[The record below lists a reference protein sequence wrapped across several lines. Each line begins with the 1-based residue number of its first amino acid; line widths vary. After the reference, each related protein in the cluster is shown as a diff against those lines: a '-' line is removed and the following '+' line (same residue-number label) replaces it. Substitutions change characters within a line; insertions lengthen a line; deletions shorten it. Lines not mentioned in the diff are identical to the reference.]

1 VYDRV
6 LFGLTSIHFQYINAG
21 IVSRDMAS
29 SVFRSAHTFHIPV
42 MGTGFTIDTPLRAA
56 KYGISAVLSL
66 VDDLLVEQMR
76 KYHCEKAGEPYEEIS
91 SRQEDARAL
100 RITAYLNLLDRL
112 IERQVRELR
121 ASPFTPGSDITRYYE
136 MLPDDAPIKQAYLAM
151 LATDDA
157 EEKARL
163 QQMLREHAVPGT
175 IDVNIMTKLDR
186 VNYRQGKE
194 LGPEFSDAMAALRGY
209 ALSTVRSSIIFSA
222 GINKHL
228 YSYLASFDDFSLDS
242 NGESKKKIV
251 LKVSDYRSA
260 EIQGK
265 FLAKQGVWVS
275 EFRIESGLNCGGH
288 AFASKGFLLGPILEE
303 FKQKKK
309 ELVDKLQAIYSKAV
323 AALGRTAVTSPP
335 QFRIT
340 VQGGI
345 GTAAEDQLLLKHYG
359 VDGTGWGTPF
369 LLVPEVVNI
378 DDVHLQKLLKATND
392 DVYLSDSS
400 PMGIPFWNLR
410 TSASEEARRRRISE
424 GKPGSACPK
433 GHIAINTE
441 LTKKPICLASRVY
454 QKKKLANLPDEGYP
468 PPQLEKVK
476 DGVMVKSCI
485 CHDLAGC
492 ITLPTGIDPA
502 ATPAVCCGPNIVNF
516 GKVATLEEMVAHIYG
531 RISLLTR
538 PERPHMF
545 VREIGIFIDYL
556 RGEIDKVSSGL
567 VSRTPAYLQEI
578 KENLLKGIEY
588 YQSLPRQLIVEKSD
602 QFFADLQKM
611 RETIE
616 ALPLGDIAGAGG
628 KV

>member
-1 VYDRV
+1 
-6 LFGLTSIHFQYINAG
+6 
-21 IVSRDMAS
+21 
-29 SVFRSAHTFHIPV
+29 
-42 MGTGFTIDTPLRAA
+42 MGTGFTIDTPLRVA
-56 KYGISAVLSL
+56 KYGISSVISL
-66 VDDLLVEQMR
+66 VDDLLIEQMR

-100 RITAYLNLLDRL
+100 RITAFLNLLDRL
-112 IERQVRELR
+112 IERQVRELQ
-121 ASPFTPGSDITRYYE
+121 ASPFKPGSDITRYYE
-136 MLPDDAPIKQAYLAM
+136 MLPDGAPIKQDYRAM

-163 QQMLREHAVPGT
+163 QKVLREHAVPGT

-186 VNYRQGKE
+186 VNYRHGKE
-194 LGPEFSDAMAALRGY
+194 LGTEFCDAMAALRGY

-222 GINKHL
+222 GINKRL
-228 YSYLASFDDFSLDS
+228 YSYIASFDDFLPDR
-242 NGESKKKIV
+242 NGISKKKIV

-275 EFRIESGLNCGGH
+275 EYRVESGLNCGGH

-303 FKQKKK
+303 FKQKKE
-309 ELVDKLQAIYSKAV
+309 ELGEKLHAVYAKAV
-323 AALGRTAVTSPP
+323 AALGRQAGSSP
-335 QFRIT
+335 QALRIT

-369 LLVPEVVNI
+369 LLVPEVINI
-378 DDVHLQKLLKATND
+378 DDAHLQKLLKATSE
-392 DVYLSDSS
+392 DVYLSESS

-410 TSASEEARRRRISE
+410 FSASEEARRRRISG

-433 GHIAINTE
+433 GHIVTNTE
-441 LTKKPICLASRVY
+441 FSKRPICLASRVY

-468 PPQLEKVK
+468 PPLFEKVRE
-476 DGVMVKSCI
+476 GVLTKSCL

-492 ITLPTGIDPA
+492 ITLPAGIDPD
-502 ATPAVCCGPNIVNF
+502 ATPAICCGPNIVNF

-531 RISLLTR
+531 RISLLTKS
-538 PERPHMF
+538 ERPHMF

-556 RGEIDKVSSGL
+556 RGEMEKIASGL
-567 VSRTPAYLQEI
+567 VSRAPGYL
-578 KENLLKGIEY
+578 KELKGNLLKGIEY
-588 YQSLPRQLIVEKSD
+588 YQSLPRQMIAEKSD
-602 QFFADLQKM
+602 QFFTDLQSM

-616 ALPLGDIAGAGG
+616 ALPVGD
-628 KV
+628 

>member
-1 VYDRV
+1 
-6 LFGLTSIHFQYINAG
+6 
-21 IVSRDMAS
+21 
-29 SVFRSAHTFHIPV
+29 
-42 MGTGFTIDTPLRAA
+42 MGTGFTIDTPLRVA
-56 KYGISAVLSL
+56 KYGISSVISL
-66 VDDLLVEQMR
+66 VDDLLIEQMR
-76 KYHCEKAGEPYEEIS
+76 KYHCQKAGEPYEEIS

-112 IERQVRELR
+112 IQRQVRELQ
-121 ASPFTPGSDITRYYE
+121 AAPFTPASDITRYYE
-136 MLPDDAPIKQAYLAM
+136 MLPEGAAIKQDYRVM
-151 LATDDA
+151 LATGDA
-157 EEKARL
+157 AEKARL
-163 QQMLREHAVPGT
+163 QQILREHAVPGT

-186 VNYRQGKE
+186 VNYLRGKE

-209 ALSTVRSSIIFSA
+209 ALSTVRSSIVFSA
-222 GINKHL
+222 GINKRL
-228 YSYLASFDDFSLDS
+228 YSYLASFEDFFPDRI
-242 NGESKKKIV
+242 GISKKKIV

-265 FLAKQGVWVS
+265 FLAKQGMWVS
-275 EFRIESGLNCGGH
+275 EYRIESGLNCGGH

-309 ELVDKLQAIYSKAV
+309 ELGEKLHTVYAKA
-323 AALGRTAVTSPP
+323 AAAMGRPAQDSPQ

-345 GTAAEDQLLLKHYG
+345 GTAAEDQLLLQHYG

-369 LLVPEVVNI
+369 LLVPEVINI
-378 DDVHLQKLLKATND
+378 DDGHVRKLLNATSE

-400 PMGIPFWNLR
+400 PLGVPFWNLR

-433 GHIAINTE
+433 GHISINTE
-441 LTKKPICLASRVY
+441 FTKRPICLASRAY
-454 QKKKLANLPDEGYP
+454 QKKKLAHLPEEGYP
-468 PPQLEKVK
+468 PPLLARIQE
-476 DGVMVKSCI
+476 GVMTKSCI

-516 GKVATLEEMVAHIYG
+516 GKVATLEEMVGHIYG

-545 VREIGIFIDYL
+545 VREIGIFVDYL
-556 RGEIDKVSSGL
+556 HGEMEKIASGL
-567 VSRTPAYLQEI
+567 VTRAPGYLQEI
-578 KENLLKGIEY
+578 KENLLKGIAY
-588 YQSLPRQLIVEKSD
+588 YQGLPRQMIAEKSD
-602 QFFADLQKM
+602 QFFTDLQSM

-616 ALPLGDIAGAGG
+616 ALPLEDAAGAGG
-628 KV
+628 QV

>member
-1 VYDRV
+1 
-6 LFGLTSIHFQYINAG
+6 
-21 IVSRDMAS
+21 MAS

-42 MGTGFTIDTPLRAA
+42 MGTGFTIDTPLRVA
-56 KYGISAVLSL
+56 KYGISAVISL
-66 VDDLLVEQMR
+66 VDDLLIEQMR

-91 SRQEDARAL
+91 RRQEDARAL
-100 RITAYLNLLDRL
+100 RITAFLNLLDRL
-112 IERQVRELR
+112 IERQVRELQ

-136 MLPDDAPIKQAYLAM
+136 MLPDGAPIKQDYRAM
-151 LATDDA
+151 LATDNT

-163 QQMLREHAVPGT
+163 QKVLREHAVPGT

-186 VNYRQGKE
+186 VNYLHGKE
-194 LGPEFSDAMAALRGY
+194 LGTEFCDAMAALRGY

-222 GINKHL
+222 GINKRL
-228 YSYLASFDDFSLDS
+228 YSYIASFDDFLPDR
-242 NGESKKKIV
+242 NGVSKKKIV

-275 EFRIESGLNCGGH
+275 EYRIESGLNCGGH

-309 ELVDKLQAIYSKAV
+309 ELGEKLHTVYGKAV
-323 AALGRTAVTSPP
+323 AAQGRQAGSSPRAL
-335 QFRIT
+335 RIT

-369 LLVPEVVNI
+369 LLVPEVINI
-378 DDVHLQKLLKATND
+378 DDVHLQKLLHATSE
-392 DVYLSDSS
+392 DVYLSESS
-400 PMGIPFWNLR
+400 PLGVPFWNLR
-410 TSASEEARRRRISE
+410 TSASEEARRRRITE

-433 GHIAINTE
+433 GHIVNNTE
-441 LTKKPICLASRVY
+441 FTKLPICLASRVY
-454 QKKKLANLPDEGYP
+454 QKKKLANLPDEAYP
-468 PPQLEKVK
+468 PPLLEKVRE
-476 DGVMVKSCI
+476 GVMAKSCI

-492 ITLPTGIDPA
+492 ITLPTSIDPA
-502 ATPAVCCGPNIVNF
+502 ATPAICCGPNIVNF

-556 RGEIDKVSSGL
+556 RGEMEKIAPGL
-567 VSRTPAYLQEI
+567 VVRAPSYLKEM
-578 KENLLKGIEY
+578 KENLLKGIDY
-588 YQSLPRQLIVEKSD
+588 YQSLPRQMIAEKND
-602 QFFADLQKM
+602 QFFTDLQSM

-616 ALPLGDIAGAGG
+616 ALPVGD
-628 KV
+628 

>member
-1 VYDRV
+1 
-6 LFGLTSIHFQYINAG
+6 
-21 IVSRDMAS
+21 
-29 SVFRSAHTFHIPV
+29 
-42 MGTGFTIDTPLRAA
+42 MGTGFTIDTPLRVA
-56 KYGISAVLSL
+56 KYGISAVISL
-66 VDDLLVEQMR
+66 VDDLLIEQMR

-91 SRQEDARAL
+91 RRQEDARAL
-100 RITAYLNLLDRL
+100 RITAFLNLLDRL
-112 IERQVRELR
+112 IERQVRELQ
-121 ASPFTPGSDITRYYE
+121 ASPFTPGGDITRYYE
-136 MLPDDAPIKQAYLAM
+136 MLPDGAPIKQDYRAM
-151 LATDDA
+151 LATDNT

-163 QQMLREHAVPGT
+163 QKVLREHAVPGT

-186 VNYRQGKE
+186 VNYLHGKE
-194 LGPEFSDAMAALRGY
+194 LGTEFCDAMAALRGY

-222 GINKHL
+222 GINKRL
-228 YSYLASFDDFSLDS
+228 YSYIASFDDFLPDR
-242 NGESKKKIV
+242 NGVSKKKIV

-275 EFRIESGLNCGGH
+275 EYRIESGLNCGGH

-309 ELVDKLQAIYSKAV
+309 ELGEKLHTVYGKAV
-323 AALGRTAVTSPP
+323 AAQGRQAGSSPRAL
-335 QFRIT
+335 RIT

-369 LLVPEVVNI
+369 LLVPEVINI
-378 DDVHLQKLLKATND
+378 DDVHLQKLLHATSE
-392 DVYLSDSS
+392 DVYLSESS
-400 PMGIPFWNLR
+400 PLGVPFWNLR
-410 TSASEEARRRRISE
+410 TSASEEARRRRITE

-433 GHIAINTE
+433 GHIVNNTE
-441 LTKKPICLASRVY
+441 FTKLPICLASRVY
-454 QKKKLANLPDEGYP
+454 QKKKLANLPDEAYP
-468 PPQLEKVK
+468 PPLLEKVRE
-476 DGVMVKSCI
+476 GVMAKSCI

-492 ITLPTGIDPA
+492 ITLPTSIDPA
-502 ATPAVCCGPNIVNF
+502 ATPAICCGPNIVNF

-545 VREIGIFIDYL
+545 VREIGIFVDYL
-556 RGEIDKVSSGL
+556 RGEMEKIAPGL
-567 VSRTPAYLQEI
+567 VVRAPGYLKEM

-588 YQSLPRQLIVEKSD
+588 YQSLPRQMIAEKSD
-602 QFFADLQKM
+602 QFFTDLQSM

-616 ALPLGDIAGAGG
+616 ALPVGD
-628 KV
+628 

>member
-1 VYDRV
+1 
-6 LFGLTSIHFQYINAG
+6 
-21 IVSRDMAS
+21 
-29 SVFRSAHTFHIPV
+29 
-42 MGTGFTIDTPLRAA
+42 MGTGFTIDTPLRVA
-56 KYGISAVLSL
+56 KYGISSVISL
-66 VDDLLVEQMR
+66 VDDLLIEQMR

-100 RITAYLNLLDRL
+100 RITAFLNLLDRL
-112 IERQVRELR
+112 IERQVRELQ

-136 MLPDDAPIKQAYLAM
+136 MLPDGTPIKQDYRAM

-157 EEKARL
+157 DEKARL
-163 QQMLREHAVPGT
+163 QKVLREHAVPGT

-186 VNYRQGKE
+186 VNYRHGKE
-194 LGPEFSDAMAALRGY
+194 LGTEFCDAMAALRGY

-222 GINKHL
+222 GINKRL
-228 YSYLASFDDFSLDS
+228 YSYIASFDDFLPDR
-242 NGESKKKIV
+242 NGVSKKKIV

-265 FLAKQGVWVS
+265 FLAKHGVWVS
-275 EFRIESGLNCGGH
+275 EYRVESGLNCGGH
-288 AFASKGFLLGPILEE
+288 TFASKGFLLGPILEE

-309 ELVDKLQAIYSKAV
+309 ELGEKLHTFYAKAV
-323 AALGRTAVTSPP
+323 TALGRQAGSSP
-335 QFRIT
+335 QALRIT

-369 LLVPEVVNI
+369 LLVPEVINI
-378 DDVHLQKLLKATND
+378 DDVHLQKLLKATSE
-392 DVYLSDSS
+392 DVYLSESS
-400 PMGIPFWNLR
+400 PLGVPFWNLR
-410 TSASEEARRRRISE
+410 FSASEEARRRRISE

-433 GHIAINTE
+433 GHIVTNTE
-441 LTKKPICLASRVY
+441 FTKLPICLASRVY

-468 PPQLEKVK
+468 PPLFEKVRE
-476 DGVMVKSCI
+476 GVLTKSCL

-492 ITLPTGIDPA
+492 ITLPTGIDPD
-502 ATPAVCCGPNIVNF
+502 ATPAICCGPNIVNF
-516 GKVATLEEMVAHIYG
+516 GKVATLEEIVAHIYG
-531 RISLLTR
+531 RISLLTK

-556 RGEIDKVSSGL
+556 RGEMEKIASEL
-567 VSRTPAYLQEI
+567 VSRAPGYLQEM

-588 YQSLPRQLIVEKSD
+588 YQSLPRQMIAEKSD
-602 QFFADLQKM
+602 QFFTDLQSM

-616 ALPLGDIAGAGG
+616 ALPVGD
-628 KV
+628 

>member
-1 VYDRV
+1 
-6 LFGLTSIHFQYINAG
+6 
-21 IVSRDMAS
+21 
-29 SVFRSAHTFHIPV
+29 
-42 MGTGFTIDTPLRAA
+42 MGTGFTIDTPLRVA
-56 KYGISAVLSL
+56 KYGISAVISL
-66 VDDLLVEQMR
+66 VDDLLIEQMR

-91 SRQEDARAL
+91 RRQEDARAL
-100 RITAYLNLLDRL
+100 RITAFLNLLDRL
-112 IERQVRELR
+112 IERQVRELQ

-136 MLPDDAPIKQAYLAM
+136 MLPDGAPIKQDYRAM
-151 LATDDA
+151 LATDNT

-163 QQMLREHAVPGT
+163 QKVLREHAVPGT

-186 VNYRQGKE
+186 VNYLHGKE
-194 LGPEFSDAMAALRGY
+194 LGTEFCDAMAALRGY

-222 GINKHL
+222 GINKRL
-228 YSYLASFDDFSLDS
+228 YSYIASFDDFLPDR
-242 NGESKKKIV
+242 NGVSKKKIV

-275 EFRIESGLNCGGH
+275 EYRIESGLNCGGH

-309 ELVDKLQAIYSKAV
+309 ELGEKLHTVYGKAV
-323 AALGRTAVTSPP
+323 AAQGRQAGSSPRAL
-335 QFRIT
+335 RIT

-369 LLVPEVVNI
+369 LLVPEVINI
-378 DDVHLQKLLKATND
+378 DDVHLQKLLHATSE
-392 DVYLSDSS
+392 DVYLSESS
-400 PMGIPFWNLR
+400 PLGVPFWNLR
-410 TSASEEARRRRISE
+410 TSASEEARRRRITE

-433 GHIAINTE
+433 GHIVNNTE
-441 LTKKPICLASRVY
+441 FTKLPICLASRVY
-454 QKKKLANLPDEGYP
+454 QKKKLANLPDEAYP
-468 PPQLEKVK
+468 PPLLEKVRE
-476 DGVMVKSCI
+476 GVMAKSCI

-492 ITLPTGIDPA
+492 ITLPTSIDPA
-502 ATPAVCCGPNIVNF
+502 ATPAICCGPNIVNF

-556 RGEIDKVSSGL
+556 RGEMEKIAPGL
-567 VSRTPAYLQEI
+567 VVRAPGYLKEM
-578 KENLLKGIEY
+578 KENLLKGIDY
-588 YQSLPRQLIVEKSD
+588 YQSLPRQMIAEKND
-602 QFFADLQKM
+602 QFFTDLQSM

-616 ALPLGDIAGAGG
+616 ALPVGD
-628 KV
+628 

>member
-1 VYDRV
+1 
-6 LFGLTSIHFQYINAG
+6 
-21 IVSRDMAS
+21 MAS

-42 MGTGFTIDTPLRAA
+42 MGTGFTIDTPLRVA
-56 KYGISAVLSL
+56 KYGISAVISL
-66 VDDLLVEQMR
+66 VDDLLIEQMR

-91 SRQEDARAL
+91 RRQEDARAL
-100 RITAYLNLLDRL
+100 RITAFLNLLDRL
-112 IERQVRELR
+112 IERQVRELQ

-136 MLPDDAPIKQAYLAM
+136 MLPDGAPIKQDYRAM
-151 LATDDA
+151 LATDNT

-163 QQMLREHAVPGT
+163 QKVLREHAVPGT

-186 VNYRQGKE
+186 VNYLHGKE
-194 LGPEFSDAMAALRGY
+194 LGTEFCDAMAALRGY

-222 GINKHL
+222 GINKRL
-228 YSYLASFDDFSLDS
+228 YSYIASFDDFLPDR
-242 NGESKKKIV
+242 NGVSKKKIV

-275 EFRIESGLNCGGH
+275 EYRIESGLNCGGH

-309 ELVDKLQAIYSKAV
+309 ELGEKLHTVYGKAV
-323 AALGRTAVTSPP
+323 AAQGRQAGSSPRAL
-335 QFRIT
+335 RIT

-369 LLVPEVVNI
+369 LLVPEVINI
-378 DDVHLQKLLKATND
+378 DDVHLQKLLHATSE
-392 DVYLSDSS
+392 DVYLSESS
-400 PMGIPFWNLR
+400 PLGVPFWNLR
-410 TSASEEARRRRISE
+410 TSASEEARRRRIIE

-433 GHIAINTE
+433 GHIVNNTE
-441 LTKKPICLASRVY
+441 FTKLPICLASRVY
-454 QKKKLANLPDEGYP
+454 QKKKLANLPDEAYP
-468 PPQLEKVK
+468 PPLLEKVRE
-476 DGVMVKSCI
+476 GVMAKSCI

-492 ITLPTGIDPA
+492 ITLPTSIDPA
-502 ATPAVCCGPNIVNF
+502 ATPAICCGPNIVNF

-531 RISLLTR
+531 RISLLTK

-556 RGEIDKVSSGL
+556 RGEMEKIAPGL
-567 VSRTPAYLQEI
+567 VVRAPSYLKEM

-588 YQSLPRQLIVEKSD
+588 YQSLPRQMIAEKND
-602 QFFADLQKM
+602 QFFTDLQSM

-616 ALPLGDIAGAGG
+616 ALPVGD
-628 KV
+628 

>member
-1 VYDRV
+1 
-6 LFGLTSIHFQYINAG
+6 
-21 IVSRDMAS
+21 MAS

-42 MGTGFTIDTPLRAA
+42 MGTGFTIDTALRVA
-56 KYGISAVLSL
+56 KYGISAVISL
-66 VDDLLVEQMR
+66 VDDLLIEQMR

-91 SRQEDARAL
+91 SQQEDARAL
-100 RITAYLNLLDRL
+100 RITAFLDLLDRL
-112 IERQVRELR
+112 IERQVRDLQ
-121 ASPFTPGSDITRYYE
+121 AAPFSPGSDITRYYE
-136 MLPDDAPIKQAYLAM
+136 MLPDDAPVKKDYLTM

-157 EEKARL
+157 EEKTRL
-163 QQMLREHAVPGT
+163 QQVLREHAVPGT

-186 VNYRQGKE
+186 VNYRHGKA
-194 LGPEFSDAMAALRGY
+194 LGPEFFDAMAALRGY

-222 GINKHL
+222 GINKRL
-228 YSYLASFDDFSLDS
+228 YSYLASFDDFFPDS
-242 NGESKKKIV
+242 NGLSKKKIV

-265 FLAKQGVWVS
+265 FLAKQGMWVS

-309 ELVDKLQAIYSKAV
+309 ELVEKLHTVYVKST
-323 AALGRTAVTSPP
+323 AALGRPTGSNP
-335 QFRIT
+335 QDVRIT

-345 GTAAEDQLLLKHYG
+345 GTAAEDQMLLNYYG
-359 VDGTGWGTPF
+359 VEGTGWGTPF

-378 DDVHLQKLLKATND
+378 DDAHLQKLLKATSE

-400 PMGIPFWNLR
+400 PMGVPFWNLR

-424 GKPGSACPK
+424 GKPGSSCPK
-433 GHIAINTE
+433 AHISINTE
-441 LTKKPICLASRVY
+441 FTERPICLASRLY
-454 QKKKLANLPDEGYP
+454 QKKKLAALPEEGHP
-468 PPQLEKVK
+468 LPLLEKLRE
-476 DGVMVKSCI
+476 GVLVKSCI

-492 ITLPTGIDPA
+492 ITLPTGIDPT
-502 ATPAVCCGPNIVNF
+502 ATPAICCGPNIVNF
-516 GKVATLEEMVAHIYG
+516 GKVVTLEEMVGHIYG

-545 VREIGIFIDYL
+545 IREIGIFNDYI
-556 RGEIDKVSSGL
+556 RGEMDKIASGL
-567 VSRTPAYLQEI
+567 VSRAPAYLQEL

-588 YQSLPRQLIVEKSD
+588 YQGFPRQMIKEKSD
-602 QFFADLQKM
+602 QFFSDLLSM

-616 ALPLGDIAGAGG
+616 ALPLGDAASADGQ
-628 KV
+628 V

>member
-1 VYDRV
+1 
-6 LFGLTSIHFQYINAG
+6 
-21 IVSRDMAS
+21 
-29 SVFRSAHTFHIPV
+29 
-42 MGTGFTIDTPLRAA
+42 MGTGFTIDTPLRVA
-56 KYGISAVLSL
+56 KYGISSVISL
-66 VDDLLVEQMR
+66 VDDVLIEQMR

-100 RITAYLNLLDRL
+100 RITAYLDLLDRL

-121 ASPFTPGSDITRYYE
+121 ASSFTPGSDITRYYE
-136 MLPDDAPIKQAYLAM
+136 MLPDDTPIKQDYLAM
-151 LATDDA
+151 LATDNA
-157 EEKARL
+157 AEKAGL
-163 QQMLREHAVPGT
+163 QQVLREHAVPGT

-186 VNYRQGKE
+186 INHRQGKE
-194 LGPEFSDAMAALRGY
+194 LGQEFSDAMAALRGY

-228 YSYLASFDDFSLDS
+228 YSYLASFDDFILDS

-275 EFRIESGLNCGGH
+275 EFRVESGLNCGGH

-303 FKQKKK
+303 FKEKKK
-309 ELVDKLQAIYSKAV
+309 ELIDKLQAIYTKAN
-323 AALGRTAVTSPP
+323 AALGRPAVTSPHN
-335 QFRIT
+335 FRIT

-345 GTAAEDQLLLKHYG
+345 GTAAEDQLLLKHYD

-369 LLVPEVVNI
+369 LLVPAVINI
-378 DDVHLQKLLKATND
+378 DDAHLQKLLNATNE

-400 PMGIPFWNLR
+400 PMGVPFWNLR

-433 GHIAINTE
+433 GYISINTE
-441 LTKKPICLASRVY
+441 FTKRPICLASRAY

-468 PPQLEKVK
+468 PPLLAKVRE
-476 DGVMVKSCI
+476 GVMTKSCI

-492 ITLPTGIDPA
+492 ITLPAGIDPD

-531 RISLLTR
+531 RISLLAR

-556 RGEIDKVSSGL
+556 RTETEKIASGL
-567 VSRTPAYLQEI
+567 VSRAPGYVQEM
-578 KENLLKGIEY
+578 KENLLKGIAY
-588 YQSLPRQLIVEKSD
+588 YQGLPRQLIAEKSD
-602 QFFADLQKM
+602 QFFADLQSM
-611 RETIE
+611 REAIE
-616 ALPLGDIAGAGG
+616 ALPSGDTSGAGG